1 VAFTARDRGIES
13 HTVSYSEALD
23 LLTDVLDDP
32 CGFVSHDQRWDTSS
46 GATVKAVNIASTDS
60 ACFDLNEQV
69 CWATGRHW
77 HFDDLEFFYFGQQQS
92 LHNFSPFWWLIGR
105 LTVLE
110 RWFLGALAYKKLV
123 FSASLLR
130 QGVASFP
137 NLGTRPATL

>member
-1 VAFTARDRGIES
+1 
-13 HTVSYSEALD
+13 LD
-23 LLTDVLDDP
+23 NP
-32 CGFVSHDQRWDTSS
+32 GGFVAHDQGWDTSS

-60 ACFDLNEQV
+60 ACFNLNEQV
-69 CWATGRHW
+69 RRATGRHW

-92 LHNFSPFWWLIGR
+92 LHNFNPFWWLIGR